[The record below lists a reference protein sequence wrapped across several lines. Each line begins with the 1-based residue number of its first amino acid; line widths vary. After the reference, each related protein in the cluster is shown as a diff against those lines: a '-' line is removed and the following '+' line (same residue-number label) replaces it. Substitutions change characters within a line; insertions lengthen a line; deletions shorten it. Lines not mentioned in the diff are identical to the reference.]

1 MYFVFRDILYYTNL
15 QLLIILLLFIIV
27 SSILIIDNISF
38 SIEINFLFILL
49 LIKNRK
55 LTI

>member
-27 SSILIIDNISF
+27 YLIIDNISF
-38 SIEINFLFILL
+38 SIEINFYLYYY
-49 LIKNRK
+49 
-55 LTI
+55 